1 MSKVIFLIA
10 FFAMNSTSFAQDES
24 EEVSQAKFQATYIW
38 QTKPSFNAAYSGTN
52 SLSPTKEKSYSFT
65 ATAGL
70 GFRPW
75 QGGELYLNPEVSQ
88 GAPLSGLTG
97 LGAFTDGEMTR
108 ASGSHPHVYR
118 ARFFLRQT
126 WGLGGEKQPV
136 ESDMNQLAG
145 MVDKRRFV
153 ITAGNFS
160 PLDIFDDNS
169 YAHDPRT
176 DFVNWCLMTHCA
188 FDYPADARGY
198 SWGLVAEYYNDDWVL
213 RMGRF
218 LQPEQPNQLPLDYHF
233 NKHYGDQIELENNY
247 QWREQTGKLKFLV
260 FRNKANMASYQE
272 AIDFSKINGGIPDI
286 NNVRKER
293 IKYGIGINVE
303 HNLTPSIGMF
313 GRLLWNNGATETY
326 AFTEVHRSASLG
338 TVIKG
343 TAWKRSKDNIGIAI
357 AQNTISS
364 SYQNYLSQG
373 GLGFFIGDGK
383 LNYRP
388 ERLAEVYYN
397 WNVMKGLWISLDYQ
411 YIANPAY
418 NADRGQVSFFAMR
431 VHTEF

>member
-1 MSKVIFLIA
+1 MRFTKKILCLLISCVFL
-10 FFAMNSTSFAQDES
+10 
-24 EEVSQAKFQATYIW
+24 EVSATEMIPTEIPEESSQLKFQATYIW
-38 QTKPSFNAAYSGTN
+38 QTKPAFNVSYSGAN
-52 SLSPTKEKSYSFT
+52 SLSSNKEKSYSLT

-75 QGGELYLNPEVSQ
+75 KNGEIYLNPEISQ

-97 LGAFTDGEMTR
+97 LGAFTNGEMTR
-108 ASGSHPHVYR
+108 ASGSHPHLYR

-145 MVDKRRFV
+145 MVDKQRFV

-160 PLDIFDDNS
+160 PLDIFDNNS
-169 YAHDPRT
+169 YAHDPRIN
-176 DFVNWCLMTHCA
+176 FINWCLMTHCA

-213 RMGRF
+213 RIGRF

-247 QWREQTGKLKFLV
+247 QWSEQTGKLKFLA
-260 FRNKANMASYQE
+260 FRNKINMASYQE
-272 AIDFSKINGGIPDI
+272 AIDFSKINGVTPDI
-286 NNVRKER
+286 GNVRKER
-293 IKYGIGINVE
+293 VKYGIGINLE
-303 HNLTPSIGMF
+303 HNLTPTIGMF

-326 AFTEVHRSASLG
+326 AFTETHRSASLG

-343 TAWKRSKDNIGIAI
+343 TAWERSKDG
-357 AQNTISS
+357 
-364 SYQNYLSQG
+364 
-373 GLGFFIGDGK
+373 
-383 LNYRP
+383 
-388 ERLAEVYYN
+388 
-397 WNVMKGLWISLDYQ
+397 
-411 YIANPAY
+411 
-418 NADRGQVSFFAMR
+418 
-431 VHTEF
+431 